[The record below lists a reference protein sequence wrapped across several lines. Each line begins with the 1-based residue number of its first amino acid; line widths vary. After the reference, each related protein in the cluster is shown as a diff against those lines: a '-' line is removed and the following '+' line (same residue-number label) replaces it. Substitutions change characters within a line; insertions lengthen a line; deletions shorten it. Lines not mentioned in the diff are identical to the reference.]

1 MSPNPKQIQNV
12 RSTMPALS
20 VYGNEV
26 MAHFYKTL
34 FDQIPELHDTFNNGN
49 RANNL
54 TAVPCMLHA
63 IL

>member
-20 VYGNEV
+20 VYGNEI

-49 RANNL
+49 
-54 TAVPCMLHA
+54 
-63 IL
+63 

>member
-1 MSPNPKQIQNV
+1 MSSTPKQIQNV
-12 RSTMPALS
+12 RSTTPALS

-34 FDQIPELHDTFNNGN
+34 FDQIPELHDIFNNGN
-49 RANNL
+49 PANNL
-54 TAVPCMLHA
+54 TAVPCVLHA